1 MRRSFETR
9 LLLALL
15 LALAVIAA
23 GCGGD
28 SADDGATSLA
38 PAPAPAPSDEPPAPP
53 PSDAGEEA
61 AVEAEPE
68 DPTTEAEAPAP
79 APPEPPPPE
88 AVEAPAEPPPAPPG
102 PAEAP
107 EAPAD
112 PPAPTTTEPIRLG
125 AISTLTGPASFP
137 ESHSAAQAVFDRVNA
152 AGGIGGRI
160 IEYTVEDDGFDP
172 ALAAQAAR
180 RLADEVGVVAMV
192 GSASLLECA
201 VNSQFYAEVGL
212 YAIQGTGID
221 PVCFATSNISP
232 VNTGPFFS
240 DAVGLFYA
248 SEVLGAQN
256 VCFGAFDVPG
266 FGPAYEA
273 AIGEWTAATGHQ
285 LTYSDM
291 ALIFDGDLTPFML
304 ELDSNGC
311 DAAVVQAND
320 FHYVAMM
327 QIREAQGLDV
337 QIIGLTSGYTE
348 AVAEQL
354 GSVGDG
360 LILASEFEPFTDVDS
375 AVLADWRQL
384 MDEAGVPATSFAEGG
399 YLAASI
405 MVSVLE
411 GIEGE
416 ISRESVG
423 AALLALEPIDT
434 GLTGTP
440 YAFGDAPAHGSNRA
454 AKFVELRDGSWVVKP
469 PEWIIVP

>member
-1 MRRSFETR
+1 MKR
-9 LLLALL
+9 LLLLL
-15 LALAVIAA
+15 GVLALVAG

-28 SADDGATSLA
+28 GAAPDDGAPA
-38 PAPAPAPSDEPPAPP
+38 VPAPAPAPSTEPPEEAAP
-53 PSDAGEEA
+53 DAGEEETSGGA
-61 AVEAEPE
+61 AAPADTPEVAAE
-68 DPTTEAEAPAP
+68 TTAPAP
-79 APPEPPPPE
+79 APAEEPP
-88 AVEAPAEPPPAPPG
+88 
-102 PAEAP
+102 AP
-107 EAPAD
+107 EAPPEA
-112 PPAPTTTEPIRLG
+112 PPAEPAPPTSTEPIRLG

-137 ESHSAAQAVFDRVNA
+137 ESHSAARAVFDRVNA
-152 AGGIGGRI
+152 AGGIGGRL

-180 RLADEVGVVAMV
+180 RLADEIGVVAMV

-240 DAVGLFYA
+240 DAVAMFYA
-248 SEVLGAQN
+248 SEELGAEN

-266 FGPAYEA
+266 FRPAYDA
-273 AIGEWTAATGHQ
+273 AIAEWTAATGKE
-285 LTYSDM
+285 LAYSDM

-304 ELDSNGC
+304 ELESNGC

-337 QIIGLTSGYTE
+337 QILGLTSGYTV
-348 AVAEQL
+348 ALAEQL
-354 GSVGDG
+354 GSTGNG
-360 LILASEFEPFTDVDS
+360 LLLASEFEPFTDVDS
-375 AVLADWRQL
+375 EVLRDWREL
-384 MDEAGVPATSFAEGG
+384 MDQAGVPQTSFAEGG
-399 YLAASI
+399 YLAATI

-411 GIEGE
+411 GISGE
-416 ISRESVG
+416 ITRESVA
-423 AALLALEPIDT
+423 AALLALEPIET

-454 AKFVELRDGSWVVKP
+454 AKFVEVLDGAWVVKT

>member
-1 MRRSFETR
+1 MKR
-9 LLLALL
+9 LLILL
-15 LALAVIAA
+15 VTAA
-23 GCGGD
+23 AMSGCGGD
-28 SADDGATSLA
+28 SRVAEAPDV
-38 PAPAPAPSDEPPAPP
+38 PAPAPAPPAPEGAEAERPEPPAPVP
-53 PSDAGEEA
+53 GAASEDAT
-61 AVEAEPE
+61 AES
-68 DPTTEAEAPAP
+68 AAPAP
-79 APPEPPPPE
+79 APTADPSPPE
-88 AVEAPAEPPPAPPG
+88 APPEEPASQPAEPPAATAG
-102 PAEAP
+102 
-107 EAPAD
+107 
-112 PPAPTTTEPIRLG
+112 EPIELG

-152 AGGIGGRI
+152 AGGIGGHLI
-160 IEYTVEDDGFDP
+160 SYTVEDDGFDP
-172 ALAAQAAR
+172 ALASQAAR
-180 RLADEVGVVAMV
+180 RLADEIGVVAMV
-192 GSASLLECA
+192 GSASIIECA

-240 DAVGLFYA
+240 DAVALFYA

-266 FGPAYEA
+266 FQPAYEA
-273 AIGEWTAATGHQ
+273 AIAEWTAATGNE
-285 LTYSDM
+285 LAYSDM

-304 ELDSNGC
+304 ELESNGC

-327 QIREAQGLDV
+327 QIREAQALDV
-337 QIIGLTSGYTE
+337 QIIGLTSGYTA

-354 GSVGDG
+354 GPTGNG
-360 LILASEFEPFTDVDS
+360 LIVASEFEPFTDIDS
-375 AVLADWRQL
+375 EVLRDWREL
-384 MDEAGVPATSFAEGG
+384 MEQAGVPQTSFAEGG
-399 YLAASI
+399 YLAATI
-405 MVSVLE
+405 MVGVLE

-416 ISRESVG
+416 ITRESVA
-423 AALLALEPIDT
+423 AALLDLEPIPT

-454 AKFVELRDGSWVVKP
+454 AKFVELRDGEWIVKT